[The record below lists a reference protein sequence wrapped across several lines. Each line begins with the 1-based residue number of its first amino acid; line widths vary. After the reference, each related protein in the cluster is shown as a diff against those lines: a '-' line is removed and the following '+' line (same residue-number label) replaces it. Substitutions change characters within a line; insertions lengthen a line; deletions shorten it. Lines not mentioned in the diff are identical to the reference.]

1 MDSVGTFI
9 YSWNTL
15 EHLRANI
22 SKIRMPVGT
31 LNVFRSLLERSNNI
45 LNP

>member
-9 YSWNTL
+9 YCWNTL
-15 EHLRANI
+15 EHLVANI
-22 SKIRMPVGT
+22 SKLRLTVGT
-31 LNVFRSLLERSNNI
+31 LNVFHSLLERSNNI

>member
-9 YSWNTL
+9 YCWNTL

-22 SKIRMPVGT
+22 LKIRLTVGT

-45 LNP
+45 LTH

>member
-9 YSWNTL
+9 YCWNTL
-15 EHLRANI
+15 EHPGANI
-22 SKIRMPVGT
+22 LKIRLTVGT

-45 LNP
+45 SNH

>member
-9 YSWNTL
+9 YCWNTL
-15 EHLRANI
+15 EHPGAIIL
-22 SKIRMPVGT
+22 KIRLIVGT

-45 LNP
+45 LTH